1 MTPIVAARSLTKA
14 YKGMDRPAVDA
25 VTFDLDEGVVVG
37 LLGPNGA
44 GKTTLIKL
52 LCGVTMPTTGTV
64 RVLGGDPV
72 ASAAT
77 VKQRVAVVHQ
87 LMPVDNMLPAIDNV
101 KIAAAFRG
109 LRWRAV
115 RPRVDEMAGTFG
127 LTGVMG
133 KLAFT
138 LSGGQRRRLQLI
150 RALLVVPRLLM
161 LDEPSAGLDVQ
172 GRRQMWDVIGKLNSE
187 HGTTIIWT
195 SHYIEEIERNC
206 SRVLI
211 VAGGSLIRDE
221 PPAVLVREFG
231 ERSIRVRLPGAA
243 DRARL
248 FALLPADCVTAS
260 TEHEIDIGGPDADRY
275 LATMIELVRDAAGRG
290 ATIEFRAP
298 SLEDAYIA
306 LVDRQQEPT
315 R

>member
-1 MTPIVAARSLTKA
+1 VTAIVAARSLTKQ
-14 YKGMDRPAVDA
+14 YKGMDRPAVGA
-25 VTFDLDEGVVVG
+25 VSFDIDEGVVVG

-44 GKTTLIKL
+44 GKTTLVKL
-52 LCGVTMPTTGTV
+52 LCGVTTPTSGEV

-72 ASAAT
+72 ANAAA

-87 LMPVDNMLPAIDNV
+87 LMPVDNMLSAIDNV

-109 LRWRAV
+109 LRWREV
-115 RPRVDEMAGTFG
+115 RPRVDEMVVQFG
-127 LTGVMG
+127 LTDVMG

-172 GRRQMWDVIGKLNSE
+172 GRRQMWDVIGKLSCE

-211 VAGGSLIRDE
+211 VDGGSLIRDE
-221 PPAVLVREFG
+221 PPAVLVSEFG
-231 ERSIRVRLPGAA
+231 ERSIRVRLPEAA

-248 FALLPADCVTAS
+248 LALLPAGCVTAS
-260 TEHEIDIGGPDADRY
+260 AEHEIEIAGPDAGRHFPVV
-275 LATMIELVRDAAGRG
+275 AELVRDAAGRG
-290 ATIEFRAP
+290 ATIEFRVP

-306 LVDRQQEPT
+306 LVDRRQEPA

>member
-1 MTPIVAARSLTKA
+1 VTAIVTARSLTKS
-14 YKGMDRPAVDA
+14 YKGMDRPAVDT
-25 VTFDLDEGVVVG
+25 VTFDIGEGVVVG

-44 GKTTLIKL
+44 GKTTLVKL
-52 LCGVTMPTTGTV
+52 ICGVTTPTSGEV

-72 ASAAT
+72 ANAAT

-115 RPRVDEMAGTFG
+115 HPRVDEMAATFG
-127 LTGVMG
+127 LTGAMG

-172 GRRQMWDVIGKLNSE
+172 GRRQMWDVIGKLNTE

-206 SRVLI
+206 SRVL
-211 VAGGSLIRDE
+211 VVGGGSLIRDE

-231 ERSIRVRLPGAA
+231 ERSIRVRLPEEA

-248 FALLPADCVTAS
+248 LALIPADCVTTL
-260 TEHEIDIGGPDADRY
+260 TESEVDIAGPDASRH
-275 LATMIELVRDAAGRG
+275 LATVVELVRDAAGRG

-298 SLEDAYIA
+298 SLEDAYVA
-306 LVDRQQEPT
+306 LVDRQQELT

>member
-1 MTPIVAARSLTKA
+1 MTAIVAARSLTKQ
-14 YKGMDRPAVDA
+14 YKGMDHPAVDA
-25 VTFDLDEGVVVG
+25 VTLDINEGVVVG

-44 GKTTLIKL
+44 GKTTLVKL
-52 LCGVTMPTTGTV
+52 VCGVTMPTSGEV

-72 ASAAT
+72 ADAAT

-87 LMPVDNMLPAIDNV
+87 LMPVDNMLPAVDNV

-109 LRWRAV
+109 LRWREV
-115 RPRVDEMAGTFG
+115 RPRVDEMVVQFG
-127 LTGVMG
+127 LTDVMG
-133 KLAFT
+133 QLAFT

-195 SHYIEEIERNC
+195 SHYI
-206 SRVLI
+206 
-211 VAGGSLIRDE
+211 RDE

-231 ERSIRVRLPGAA
+231 ERSIRVRLPEAA

-248 FALLPADCVTAS
+248 LALLPAECVTAS
-260 TEHEIDIGGPDADRY
+260 AEHEIEIEGPDADRQF
-275 LATMIELVRDAAGRG
+275 AAVAELVRDAAGRG
-290 ATIEFRAP
+290 ATIEFRVP

-306 LVDRQQEPT
+306 LVDRQQEPA

>member
-1 MTPIVAARSLTKA
+1 VTAIVAARSLTKQ
-14 YKGMDRPAVDA
+14 YKGMDRPAVGA
-25 VTFDLDEGVVVG
+25 VSFDIDEGVVVG

-44 GKTTLIKL
+44 GKTTLVKL
-52 LCGVTMPTTGTV
+52 LCGVTTPTSGEV

-72 ASAAT
+72 ANAAT

-87 LMPVDNMLPAIDNV
+87 LMPVDNMLSAIDNV

-109 LRWRAV
+109 LRWREV
-115 RPRVDEMAGTFG
+115 RPRVEEMVVQFG
-127 LTGVMG
+127 LTDVMG

-172 GRRQMWDVIGKLNSE
+172 GRRQMWDVIGKLSCE

-211 VAGGSLIRDE
+211 VDGGSLIRDE

-231 ERSIRVRLPGAA
+231 ERSIRVHLPEAA

-248 FALLPADCVTAS
+248 LAILPAGCVTAS
-260 TEHEIDIGGPDADRY
+260 AEHEIEIAGPDAGRHF
-275 LATMIELVRDAAGRG
+275 AVVAELVRDAAGRG
-290 ATIEFRAP
+290 ATIEFRVP

-306 LVDRQQEPT
+306 LVDRRQEPT